1 MKTNWNKKPKVKI
14 VKVVKKKAKTRWQ
27 LVKELDAWFSRFI
40 RLRDADINGI
50 CSCITCGI
58 KQPRKSMHN
67 CHWIERWNYRWR
79 RDENNCNAGCNSCNT
94 YHKEAHKRKY
104 TMYMVAKFW
113 LETVMKMEADKRGN
127 TKRKLFE
134 LQDML
139 DYYKAKVRDN
149 PMYW

>member
-1 MKTNWNKKPKVKI
+1 
-14 VKVVKKKAKTRWQ
+14 
-27 LVKELDAWFSRFI
+27 
-40 RLRDADINGI
+40 
-50 CSCITCGI
+50 
-58 KQPRKSMHN
+58 
-67 CHWIERWNYRWR
+67 
-79 RDENNCNAGCNSCNT
+79 
-94 YHKEAHKRKY
+94 
-104 TMYMVAKFW
+104 MYMVAKFW